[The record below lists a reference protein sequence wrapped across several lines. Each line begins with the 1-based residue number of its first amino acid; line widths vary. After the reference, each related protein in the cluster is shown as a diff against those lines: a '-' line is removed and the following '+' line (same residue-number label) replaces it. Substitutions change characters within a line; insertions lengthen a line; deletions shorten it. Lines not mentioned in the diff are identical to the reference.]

1 MMSLKELSMNLYKK
15 VFFILFTS
23 LSSAILYAKDF
34 TIDLTLDKFFLE
46 SQKIFI
52 EDLNRINTKN
62 DLENLIKAQDWID
75 EYKIN
80 FKPFT
85 KFAKLN
91 IKSRNPFF
99 ILNNK
104 YYIDKDLKKFK
115 FDETQLNLILV
126 EGPIKDLQDPLNI
139 ISFFEKYNPDELY
152 LKKIIFTYVSG
163 WEMHTNSFQIKLGKT
178 ISNVKLE
185 SLQDTLNYLYENRK
199 IPSMIDLRNK
209 DGVALNYGK

>member
-1 MMSLKELSMNLYKK
+1 MIWLKKLSMKLIKK
-15 VFFILFTS
+15 ALLILFTS
-23 LSSAILYAKDF
+23 LSSIDINAKDF
-34 TIDLTLDKFFLE
+34 SIDLTFDSFFLE
-46 SQKIFI
+46 SQKIFVK
-52 EDLNRINTKN
+52 DLNKINSRN
-62 DLENLIKAQDWID
+62 ELENLIKAQDWID

-85 KFAKLN
+85 KSAKLD
-91 IKSRNPFF
+91 IKSRNPYF
-99 ILNNK
+99 ILNNN
-104 YYIDKDLKKFK
+104 YFIDKDLKRFK

-126 EGPIKDLQDPLNI
+126 EGPINDLKKPSYI
-139 ISFFEKYNPDELY
+139 INFFETHSFNELF

-163 WEMHTNSFQIKLGKT
+163 WEIHTNSFNIKVGKD
-178 ISNVKLE
+178 ISEQKLR

>member
-1 MMSLKELSMNLYKK
+1 MMLLKELSMNLYKK

-23 LSSAILYAKDF
+23 LSSVILYAKDF

-52 EDLNRINTKN
+52 EDLNKINTKN

-104 YYIDKDLKKFK
+104 YFIDKDLKKFK

-126 EGPIKDLQDPLNI
+126 EGPIKDLKG
-139 ISFFEKYNPDELY
+139 S
-152 LKKIIFTYVSG
+152 S
-163 WEMHTNSFQIKLGKT
+163 
-178 ISNVKLE
+178 
-185 SLQDTLNYLYENRK
+185 
-199 IPSMIDLRNK
+199 
-209 DGVALNYGK
+209 

>member
-1 MMSLKELSMNLYKK
+1 MMLLKELSMNLYKK
-15 VFFILFTS
+15 VFLILFTS
-23 LSSAILYAKDF
+23 LSSAALYAKDF

-52 EDLNRINTKN
+52 EDLNKINTKN

-99 ILNNK
+99 ILNNN
-104 YYIDKDLKKFK
+104 YFIDKDLKKFK
-115 FDETQLNLILV
+115 FDETQLNLTLV

-139 ISFFEKYNPDELY
+139 ISFFEKYNPNELY

-163 WEMHTNSFQIKLGKT
+163 WEIHTNSFQIKLGKT
-178 ISNVKLE
+178 ISDVKLE

>member
-1 MMSLKELSMNLYKK
+1 MKLSKKLSMNLHNTL
-15 VFFILFTS
+15 FLILFSS
-23 LSSAILYAKDF
+23 LSSAILCAKDF
-34 TIDLTLDKFFLE
+34 TIDLTFDNFFLE
-46 SQKIFI
+46 SQKIFVK
-52 EDLNRINTKN
+52 DLNKINTKN

-91 IKSRNPFF
+91 IKTRNPLF
-99 ILNNK
+99 ILNNN
-104 YYIDKDLKKFK
+104 YFIDKDLKKFK

-139 ISFFEKYNPDELY
+139 ISFFEKYNSDELY

-163 WEMHTNSFQIKLGKT
+163 WEINTNSFQIKLGKT
-178 ISNVKLE
+178 MSNVKLE

>member
-1 MMSLKELSMNLYKK
+1 MSS
-15 VFFILFTS
+15 V
-23 LSSAILYAKDF
+23 ILYAKDF

-52 EDLNRINTKN
+52 EDLNKINTKN

-99 ILNNK
+99 ILNNN
-104 YYIDKDLKKFK
+104 YFIDKDLKKFK

-126 EGPIKDLQDPLNI
+126 EGPIKDLNGSP
-139 ISFFEKYNPDELY
+139 
-152 LKKIIFTYVSG
+152 
-163 WEMHTNSFQIKLGKT
+163 
-178 ISNVKLE
+178 
-185 SLQDTLNYLYENRK
+185 
-199 IPSMIDLRNK
+199 
-209 DGVALNYGK
+209 

>member
-1 MMSLKELSMNLYKK
+1 MNLYKK

-23 LSSAILYAKDF
+23 LSSVILCAKDF

-52 EDLNRINTKN
+52 EDLNKINTKN

-99 ILNNK
+99 ILNNN
-104 YYIDKDLKKFK
+104 YFIDKDLKRFK

-126 EGPIKDLQDPLNI
+126 EGPIKDLKDPLNI
-139 ISFFEKYNPDELY
+139 ISL
-152 LKKIIFTYVSG
+152 
-163 WEMHTNSFQIKLGKT
+163 
-178 ISNVKLE
+178 
-185 SLQDTLNYLYENRK
+185 
-199 IPSMIDLRNK
+199 
-209 DGVALNYGK
+209 

>member
-1 MMSLKELSMNLYKK
+1 MNLYKK
-15 VFFILFTS
+15 VFLILFTS
-23 LSSAILYAKDF
+23 LSSVILYAKDF

-52 EDLNRINTKN
+52 EDLNKINTKN

-99 ILNNK
+99 H
-104 YYIDKDLKKFK
+104 FK
-115 FDETQLNLILV
+115 
-126 EGPIKDLQDPLNI
+126 
-139 ISFFEKYNPDELY
+139 
-152 LKKIIFTYVSG
+152 
-163 WEMHTNSFQIKLGKT
+163 
-178 ISNVKLE
+178 
-185 SLQDTLNYLYENRK
+185 
-199 IPSMIDLRNK
+199 
-209 DGVALNYGK
+209 